1 MAACTWAG
9 SQQPDSAP
17 AQTHYVVFMS
27 AWLTRVGWDWE
38 RVGGGGG
45 GQSDLMNSAKGCAG
59 ALNLPLAHL
68 HWDDKVRGGLLF
80 LVLRLGYI
88 YCKKDKVR

>member
-45 GQSDLMNSAKGCAG
+45 GRGSIGFDELSKGMC
-59 ALNLPLAHL
+59 
-68 HWDDKVRGGLLF
+68 R
-80 LVLRLGYI
+80 RLEFTSGTSSLG
-88 YCKKDKVR
+88 